1 MTIQEAYEKYEQGM
15 YITYKR
21 ISDNVV
27 ISVEKEV

>member
-15 YITYKR
+15 IVTFKR
-21 ISDNVV
+21 CGDKVD

>member
-15 YITYKR
+15 IVTFKR